1 MSKQTDKELSVLYL
15 ARSEGKIIEARD
27 AVGKWHQAGGGAIHH
42 QDRIRPQTV
51 EEAATCSS
59 ANHIYET
66 RSHAYAH
73 ENGFKFGV
81 EWRDENPK
89 ELNHD

>member
-1 MSKQTDKELSVLYL
+1 MSKETDKELSDLYL

-42 QDRIRPQTV
+42 EDRIRPQTLEEAV
-51 EEAATCSS
+51 EEA
-59 ANHIYET
+59 
-66 RSHAYAH
+66 
-73 ENGFKFGV
+73 FKDFERVKMPQECRDKMFFRLGA

-89 ELNHD
+89 DQE